1 MASLETVEYSRYW
14 GRPETEYT
22 NCWRKGER
30 LGDIFDR
37 EIGVERYM
45 QIVLESGEGLSA
57 IVLPNACWIVFSPMD
72 TLVCRILA
80 TSVMVAGGQSL
91 WRHRKSA
98 CTYLPLV
105 H

>member
-45 QIVLESGEGLSA
+45 QTVLE
-57 IVLPNACWIVFSPMD
+57 
-72 TLVCRILA
+72 
-80 TSVMVAGGQSL
+80 
-91 WRHRKSA
+91 
-98 CTYLPLV
+98 
-105 H
+105 